1 MPGVPKLYRGS
12 FYPMSISSKSARLA
26 LAVFSLVPLFASS
39 TASAKTVSSMAVT
52 DSAYTSTS
60 PVASR
65 AWTDM
70 FVNNDVVETAAPEPV
85 PAKPVKIDYVDIT
98 AYRAVMAEC
107 DSDPL
112 VTADGTAI
120 GAFSDL
126 NIIAANHLPFGTKVR
141 IPEYFGDKVFE
152 VRDRMNARYT
162 HRIDI
167 LMTNAKDVD
176 QWGIKRRVKVEIIE
190 MGTNAHHWN
199 DPDMKEAR
207 RRVASQS

>member
-1 MPGVPKLYRGS
+1 
-12 FYPMSISSKSARLA
+12 MSISSKSARLA

-39 TASAKTVSSMAVT
+39 SVSAKTVSSMTVS

-70 FVNNDVVETAAPEPV
+70 FVNDEVVEAPAPEPV
-85 PAKPVKIDYVDIT
+85 PVKPVKIDYVDIT

-120 GAFSDL
+120 GAFPGL
-126 NIIAANHLPFGTKVR
+126 NILAANHLPFGTKVR

-167 LMTNAKDVD
+167 LMTDAKEVN
-176 QWGIKRRVKVEIIE
+176 QWGIRRKVKVEIIE

-199 DPDMKEAR
+199 DPEMKEAR
-207 RRVASQS
+207 KQVALQS

>member
-1 MPGVPKLYRGS
+1 
-12 FYPMSISSKSARLA
+12 MSISSKSARLA

-39 TASAKTVSSMAVT
+39 SVSAKTVSSMTVS

-70 FVNNDVVETAAPEPV
+70 FVNDEVVEEAPAPEPI
-85 PAKPVKIDYVDIT
+85 PIKPVKIDYVDIT
-98 AYRAVMAEC
+98 AYRAVIAEC

-112 VTADGTAI
+112 ITADGTAI
-120 GAFSDL
+120 GFFPAL
-126 NIIAANHLPFGTKVR
+126 NILAANHLPFGTKVR

-167 LMTNAKDVD
+167 LMTDAKEVK
-176 QWGIKRRVKVEIIE
+176 QWGIRRKVKVEIIE

-199 DPDMKEAR
+199 DPEMKKAR
-207 RRVASQS
+207 KQVALQS